1 MAAKKYGFL
10 GRLLIAEKYSAVNY
24 IKTYHKPLLSIHSA
38 EDKTVPF
45 DMGKK
50 LFDNA
55 NEPKTFFELMKK
67 CHLCGSVY
75 YSDEISQRIKS
86 MLNTK

>member
-1 MAAKKYGFL
+1 
-10 GRLLIAEKYSAVNY
+10 LIAEKYSAMKS
-24 IKTYHKPLLSIHSA
+24 IKTYKKPLLSMHSPQ
-38 EDKTVPF
+38 DKTVPF
-45 DMGKK
+45 DLGKK

-55 NEPKTFFELMKK
+55 NEPKILFEMNKI

-75 YSDEISQRIKS
+75 YSDEISRKIKN